1 MIVVNATVVADEAAI
16 AALKPS
22 IAAMESAS
30 RAEDGCDDYTF
41 SIELNNP
48 GAIRI
53 TERWESADALKAHF
67 LTPHMA
73 EFQKAMAAHPPKS
86 VTANCYEASEIPL
99 PQP

>member
-1 MIVVNATVVADEAAI
+1 MIVVNATVVADEATI

-48 GAIRI
+48 GVIRI
-53 TERWESADALKAHF
+53 TERWQSADALKAHF

-73 EFQKAMAAHPPKS
+73 QFQEAMAAHQPQS
-86 VTANCYEASEIPL
+86 VTANCYEATEIPL
-99 PQP
+99 PTP